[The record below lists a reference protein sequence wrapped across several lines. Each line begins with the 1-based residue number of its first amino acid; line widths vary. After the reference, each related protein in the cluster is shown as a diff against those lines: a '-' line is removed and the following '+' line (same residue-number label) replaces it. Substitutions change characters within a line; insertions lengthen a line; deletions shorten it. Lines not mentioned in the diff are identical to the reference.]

1 MATEEDKINDL
12 DGRNLRAAAIFE
24 AFSMEEME
32 QVLEANIFD
41 LMGVSSELLQE
52 QKDDLLKVFSETVQ
66 NRTVSRILEMLS
78 DTDAE
83 EFGKILEESPE
94 KTDEFLIAKGVNK
107 EQIAIVEMVLYKL
120 ELAKSKKEQGE

>member
-66 NRTVSRILEMLS
+66 NRTVSLILEMLS